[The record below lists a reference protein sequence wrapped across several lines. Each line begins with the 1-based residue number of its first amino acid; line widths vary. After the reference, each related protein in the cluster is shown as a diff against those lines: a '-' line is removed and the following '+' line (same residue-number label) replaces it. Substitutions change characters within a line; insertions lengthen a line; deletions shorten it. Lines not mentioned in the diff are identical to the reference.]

1 MAAPTQHDA
10 ARAIRAGLGVDARKV
25 ERLTVGLRQYVF
37 AVATDDGRHV
47 IVRMAT
53 DESAGD
59 LAGGVYWHERLRS
72 VGAPLARLLSADL
85 TSADGFPYMLL
96 ERLPGQD
103 LGLVYDY
110 LTRQQR
116 FTLAADIVGVQ
127 RAVARL
133 PRASGFGFACSY
145 DDPNLRASWY
155 DVALADVE
163 RSRQRISAAGVAP
176 LHFVSRVRACV
187 EDIAG
192 YLRAVEPVAFLDDTT
207 TKNVQI
213 FNGALSGIVDTD
225 NVCFGDALFTLALTR
240 VALLAHGHDP
250 EYADHWRELLALN
263 DEQRRALEVYTAMF
277 LLGFLGEL
285 GHNFNRDAPVAYD
298 ANYPR
303 RLERLLGETLD
314 RI

>member
-10 ARAIRAGLGVDARKV
+10 ALAIRAGLGVDTRRV
-25 ERLTVGLRQYVF
+25 ERLTVGLRHYVF
-37 AVATDDGRHV
+37 AVTTDDGRSV
-47 IVRMAT
+47 VVRMAT
-53 DESAGD
+53 GDSAGD
-59 LAGGVYWHERLRS
+59 LAGGVYWHERLRD
-72 VGAPLARLLSADL
+72 VGAPLARLLHADL
-85 TSADGFPYMLL
+85 TPANGFPYMLL

-103 LGLVYDY
+103 LGLVYDH

-116 FTLAADIVGVQ
+116 FALAADIVGVQ
-127 RAVARL
+127 RSVARL
-133 PRASGFGFACSY
+133 PRARGFGFACSY

-155 DVALADVE
+155 EVVLADVE

-176 LHFVSRVRACV
+176 IHFVSQVRARIA
-187 EDIAG
+187 DIAD
-192 YLRAVEPVAFLDDTT
+192 YLRAVEPIAFLDDTT
-207 TKNVQI
+207 TKNVLI

-250 EYADHWRELLALN
+250 EYATHWRDLLALN
-263 DEQRRALEVYTAMF
+263 DEQRRALDTYTAVF

-285 GHNFNRDAPVAYD
+285 GHRFNRDAPVAY
-298 ANYPR
+298 AASYQR
-303 RLERLLGETLD
+303 RLERLLSETLD